1 MEAPAAARGI
11 VIVATGAAKYIDLA
25 ARAAASVRRAAPGL
39 AIDLFTDAPRD
50 LPVFDRIHLLEDP
63 WFRSKIDGLLGSRF
77 ERTLYMDAD
86 MLALADF
93 SDIFDVLDRFD
104 IALVQDW
111 FRNSPLHHTFWR
123 RELPPA
129 FPQFNGGLIAIR
141 RNAATT
147 AFLKDWKAAVQATD
161 TGRDQISLRE
171 LLWESDLRIATLP
184 EEYNL
189 LLISDIG
196 RWTTD
201 FPAPRIIHSPNFHRD
216 YERYAKAADPAG
228 AHRGQQSTDREL
240 GEASVGAE
248 VAACHRGGGEAPVE
262 IPGDGRG
269 REQEEHQ
276 RSQCRRGR
284 PRSPATPAQC
294 PALGPREHPQD
305 HQRQEQ
311 VELLLDRERPVVLQ
325 GRRGLELGA
334 VGAALGYEVPVHELG
349 EGPGDVASE
358 AAQLLGVPDPC
369 RTHGQH
375 EREREPGGGK
385 QPAEAAPEEATQADG
400 AGASPFLDQQGG
412 DQEPRQ
418 GEERRHPEE
427 TPGCP

>member
-1 MEAPAAARGI
+1 MEAPAAARGV

-25 ARAAASVRRAAPGL
+25 GRAAASVRRAAPGL
-39 AIDLFTDAPRD
+39 AVDLFTDAPRD

-93 SDIFDVLDRFD
+93 GDIFDVLDRFD
-104 IALVQDW
+104 IALAQDW

-123 RELPPA
+123 KELPPA

-141 RNAATT
+141 RNAATM
-147 AFLKDWKAAVQATD
+147 AFLTDWKAAVQATD

-216 YERYAKAADPAG
+216 YERYAKAADPA
-228 AHRGQQSTDREL
+228 
-240 GEASVGAE
+240 AE
-248 VAACHRGGGEAPVE
+248 IMGLRAAANLP
-262 IPGDGRG
+262 
-269 REQEEHQ
+269 
-276 RSQCRRGR
+276 
-284 PRSPATPAQC
+284 
-294 PALGPREHPQD
+294 
-305 HQRQEQ
+305 
-311 VELLLDRERPVVLQ
+311 LLIAAD
-325 GRRGLELGA
+325 RGLARRSGGTAVAPSSRDLLARRARVLAGLPKAAFGRLRRRLGR
-334 VGAALGYEVPVHELG
+334 
-349 EGPGDVASE
+349 D
-358 AAQLLGVPDPC
+358 
-369 RTHGQH
+369 
-375 EREREPGGGK
+375 
-385 QPAEAAPEEATQADG
+385 
-400 AGASPFLDQQGG
+400 
-412 DQEPRQ
+412 
-418 GEERRHPEE
+418 
-427 TPGCP
+427 